1 MKKVYI
7 EPEVSVVEI
16 GKFLQGEEV
25 IHESGPTDDFTNKNS
40 SFDSEE
46 EGDTNLSPIWD
57 TSTGE

>member
-16 GKFLQGEEV
+16 GKFLQGDEV

-40 SFDSEE
+40 SFESEE
-46 EGDTNLSPIWD
+46 EENSGSGIWD
-57 TSTGE
+57 TSMGE

>member
-1 MKKVYI
+1 MKKEYI

-25 IHESGPTDDFTNKNS
+25 IHESAPTDDFTNKNS

-46 EGDTNLSPIWD
+46 EEKNPGSAIWD